1 VTSSRRVGGFS
12 FTQAGSHDGL
22 RLVIVERPSLERRV
36 TSSLDAGRIPVL
48 LGGCGSGRTSL
59 LLRLEHALG
68 PTRGQY
74 LDMAAA
80 ATTPER
86 CLAAVV
92 AASRLQPA
100 SGAPAAPADT
110 RDAFGR
116 LLDFFD
122 GASTTEGAAT
132 FLIDEVLDVRTFENF
147 PGLRHVQ
154 RDLVSRLAASP
165 SRFVLA
171 SRFTARVHRLL
182 RDAPARFEVVH
193 LPPLDVAEVQ
203 SMAHLFVGG
212 RRDWAADVA
221 PAVTGLVAGAPAAAH
236 ILLAGL
242 GSMGPATDPVAAL
255 AAAIAPDGPL
265 TAHCRHCYELRLH
278 RARGYGALKAILGVL
293 AETEPLNLTEI
304 SHRLHRTPGSTKDY
318 LSWLEDVDLITMRGK
333 RYAFTDPLLRL
344 YVRLYGQPVPPGDN
358 EIVREVGAYARTRL
372 LPATA
377 TPAPHP
383 AAAAPPAAAA
393 AATPAPARGDV
404 AEPAQRSGIIE
415 ID

>member
-1 VTSSRRVGGFS
+1 M
-12 FTQAGSHDGL
+12 
-22 RLVIVERPSLERRV
+22 IVERPFLEHRV
-36 TSSLDAGRIPVL
+36 TASIDAGRIPVL

-68 PTRGQY
+68 HDRGQY
-74 LDMAAA
+74 LDIAAA

-92 AASRLQPA
+92 AASRLQPP
-100 SGAPAAPADT
+100 SGPPAVAKSA
-110 RDAFGR
+110 RDAFGL
-116 LLDFFD
+116 LLDFLD
-122 GASTTEGAAT
+122 RASAPAGPAT
-132 FLIDEVLDVRTFENF
+132 FLLDEFLDVRTFESF

-154 RDLVSRLAASP
+154 RDVVARLAVSP

-193 LPPLDVAEVQ
+193 MPPLAPAEVQ

-221 PAVTGLVAGAPAAAH
+221 PAITALVAGAPAAAH

-242 GSMGPATDPVAAL
+242 GTMGPATDPVAAL

-265 TAHCRHCYELRLH
+265 TVHCRACYELRLH

-293 AETEPLNLTEI
+293 ADTEPLNLTEI
-304 SHRLHRTPGSTKDY
+304 AHRLQRTPGSTKDY

-344 YVRLYGQPVPPGDN
+344 YVRLYGRPVPPTDS

-372 LPATA
+372 LIPASAPAIA
-377 TPAPHP
+377 TNPVP
-383 AAAAPPAAAA
+383 AAAATT
-393 AATPAPARGDV
+393 TPVRAEV
-404 AEPAQRSGIIE
+404 AEPAARSGIIE

>member
-1 VTSSRRVGGFS
+1 M
-12 FTQAGSHDGL
+12 

-36 TSSLDAGRIPVL
+36 TASLDAGRIPVL

-68 PTRGQY
+68 PDSTQY
-74 LDMAAA
+74 IDMAAA

-86 CLAAVV
+86 CLASVV
-92 AASRLQPA
+92 AVSRLQ
-100 SGAPAAPADT
+100 APAAATATPTGT
-110 RDAFGR
+110 REAFG
-116 LLDFFD
+116 LLVDFFD
-122 GASTTEGAAT
+122 GASATTGVPT
-132 FLIDEVLDVRTFENF
+132 FLLDEFLDVRTFENF

-154 RDLVSRLAASP
+154 RDLVARLSTSP

-182 RDAPARFEVVH
+182 RDAPARFEVIH
-193 LPPLDVAEVQ
+193 MPPLDATEVQ
-203 SMAHLFVGG
+203 SMAHLFIGG
-212 RRDWAADVA
+212 RRDWAADIA
-221 PAVTGLVAGAPAAAH
+221 PAVAALVAGAPAAAH

-293 AETEPLNLTEI
+293 ADAEPLNLTEI

-333 RYAFTDPLLRL
+333 KYAFTDPLLRL
-344 YVRLYGQPVPPGDN
+344 YVRLYGRPVPPSDN
-358 EIVREVGAYARTRL
+358 EVVREVGAYARTRL
-372 LPATA
+372 LPAAPPVPPASTPPPA
-377 TPAPHP
+377 VAPVPTRAEVPEPAP
-383 AAAAPPAAAA
+383 
-393 AATPAPARGDV
+393 
-404 AEPAQRSGIIE
+404 RSGIIE